1 MAEKVSALHAIYV
14 IDGVQE
20 EYTPAQLLDAVTE
33 PEGRHSIAGPPES
46 RAVDE
51 TLDPV
56 LRDAGL
62 EPECT
67 DAYLEAVCQAR
78 KAVPAAGGGH
88 VIESPLPGVIKDI
101 FVKVGQ
107 QVKADDVVCILE
119 AMKMGNEIHA
129 GVDGTVK
136 SIEVSKEDSVLE
148 GNTIMVIG

>member
-1 MAEKVSALHAIYV
+1 MKEYKYKIN
-14 IDGVQE
+14 GN
-20 EYTPAQLLDAVTE
+20 EYTV
-33 PEGRHSIAGPPES
+33 
-46 RAVDE
+46 AVDSIE
-51 TLDPV
+51 GNIAHIQLNGVAYDV
-56 LRDAGL
+56 EL
-62 EPECT
+62 PEQPK
-67 DAYLEAVCQAR
+67 AAPAVKRVAVSEAPAAAPKPAAR
-78 KAVPAAGGGH
+78 KAAPAAGGGH

>member
-1 MAEKVSALHAIYV
+1 MKEYKYKVNGNEYNVAIEN
-14 IDGVQE
+14 IEGNIAHIQLNGVAYDVE
-20 EYTPAQLLDAVTE
+20 L
-33 PEGRHSIAGPPES
+33 PEQP
-46 RAVDE
+46 
-51 TLDPV
+51 
-56 LRDAGL
+56 
-62 EPECT
+62 
-67 DAYLEAVCQAR
+67 
-78 KAVPAAGGGH
+78 KAAPAAAGGH

>member
-1 MAEKVSALHAIYV
+1 MKEYKYKINGNEYNVAIENIEGNIAHIQLNGVAYDVELPEQPKAAPAVKRVAVSEA
-14 IDGVQE
+14 
-20 EYTPAQLLDAVTE
+20 PAAA
-33 PEGRHSIAGPPES
+33 PKPA
-46 RAVDE
+46 
-51 TLDPV
+51 
-56 LRDAGL
+56 
-62 EPECT
+62 
-67 DAYLEAVCQAR
+67 AR
-78 KAVPAAGGGH
+78 KAAPAAAGGH
-88 VIESPLPGVIKDI
+88 VIESQLPGVIKDI

>member
-1 MAEKVSALHAIYV
+1 MDE
-14 IDGVQE
+14 
-20 EYTPAQLLDAVTE
+20 LL
-33 PEGRHSIAGPPES
+33 P
-46 RAVDE
+46 
-51 TLDPV
+51 
-56 LRDAGL
+56 
-62 EPECT
+62 
-67 DAYLEAVCQAR
+67 AR
-78 KAVPAAGGGH
+78 KAAPAAAGGH

>member
-1 MAEKVSALHAIYV
+1 MKEYKYKIN
-14 IDGVQE
+14 GN
-20 EYTPAQLLDAVTE
+20 EYTV
-33 PEGRHSIAGPPES
+33 
-46 RAVDE
+46 AVDNIE
-51 TLDPV
+51 GNIAHIQLNGVAYDVELPEQPKAAPAV
-56 LRDAGL
+56 KRVAVSDA
-62 EPECT
+62 
-67 DAYLEAVCQAR
+67 
-78 KAVPAAGGGH
+78 PAAGGGH

>member
-1 MAEKVSALHAIYV
+1 MKEYKYKINGNEYHVAIENIEDNIAHIQVNGVNYDVELPEQPKAAPAVKRVAVSDA
-14 IDGVQE
+14 
-20 EYTPAQLLDAVTE
+20 PAAA
-33 PEGRHSIAGPPES
+33 PKPA
-46 RAVDE
+46 
-51 TLDPV
+51 
-56 LRDAGL
+56 
-62 EPECT
+62 
-67 DAYLEAVCQAR
+67 AR
-78 KAVPAAGGGH
+78 KAAPAAGGH
-88 VIESPLPGVIKDI
+88 VIESPLPGVIKEI

>member
-1 MAEKVSALHAIYV
+1 MKEYKYKINGNEYNVAIENIEDNIAHIQVNGVKYDVELPEQPKAAPAVKRVAVS
-14 IDGVQE
+14 
-20 EYTPAQLLDAVTE
+20 DA
-33 PEGRHSIAGPPES
+33 
-46 RAVDE
+46 
-51 TLDPV
+51 
-56 LRDAGL
+56 
-62 EPECT
+62 
-67 DAYLEAVCQAR
+67 
-78 KAVPAAGGGH
+78 PAAAPKAAPAAGGH